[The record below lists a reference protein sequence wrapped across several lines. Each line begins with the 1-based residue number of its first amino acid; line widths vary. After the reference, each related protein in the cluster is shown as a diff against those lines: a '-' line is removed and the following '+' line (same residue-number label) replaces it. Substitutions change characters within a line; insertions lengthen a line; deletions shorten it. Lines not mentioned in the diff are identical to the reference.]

1 MPLQTLDINTK
12 FYISF
17 AHFPFLLP
25 LFLHDSLQQP
35 SSNLQAS
42 NPFLPPLS
50 LSLSLSLS
58 HSFSMTPW
66 QPPSH
71 RDTVIAQLKTVNPR
85 SDLSTTL
92 TPLPSRH
99 ALSLPHSLTSLNFL
113 TSQFLSL
120 SHSLTGLPL
129 TAPPKVQISSIFAQ
143 IVFHSR
149 YLFSSTNRSVIVWI

>member
-17 AHFPFLLP
+17 AHFPFLPP

-42 NPFLPPLS
+42 NPFPPPLS
-50 LSLSLSLS
+50 LSHSLSV
-58 HSFSMTPW
+58 TPW

-71 RDTVIAQLKTVNPR
+71 HDTVIAQLKTINPR
-85 SDLSTTL
+85 SGLSTTL

-99 ALSLPHSLTSLNFL
+99 ALNLPHSLADVDLL

-149 YLFSSTNRSVIVWI
+149 YLFSSTNRSVIVWIWD